1 MTTVPT
7 RYPHNL
13 PPWSSSFIG
22 RERESAE
29 VKRLIASTR
38 LLTLTGPGGCGKT
51 RLALAVADHLLK
63 SSSFEHG
70 AWFVDLAGL
79 DTPILIPQVV
89 ATTLGVPQAHDRPL
103 SETLADFLQHKK
115 LLLILDNC
123 EHLLAA
129 CTDLA
134 RRMLDVCPHL
144 HILATSREPLNL
156 PSETVWLVPS
166 LALPDPQHPSQVTQ
180 VAKSEAIQL
189 FVERA
194 SAALPSFKLVEE
206 NAATVERICRR
217 LDGIPLAIELAAAR
231 VKLLDIGQIA
241 ARLDDSL
248 QLLTRGGHAAA
259 PRHQTMRAALD
270 WSYRLLQPRE
280 QLLFQRLAV
289 FAGGFTL
296 EAAEAVCADN
306 QLVSQQIEQTD
317 SVRVS
322 DVLDLLS
329 ELVDKSLVLIVERA
343 PGEAVRYR
351 LLEPIRQYALDQL
364 RTAGMEAATRDRH
377 LASFVEFAEQAE
389 LQLKGERQLLWLRRL
404 EKDHDNLR
412 VALTWATQQ
421 ANRAVAGLRLAKAMH
436 LFWQRRGYWS
446 EGRRWLEQAIANY
459 DAHPGSQSSDS
470 QLPLARALVSQCWL
484 AIYEMDYVGT
494 SAILERALQLAEAS
508 NDLST
513 VTYARGLLALVMG
526 YTGDKAA
533 SYRYATACVEAAR
546 RSNDRW
552 SLAWAMYILGW
563 NAFYHRRDLPA
574 AHAALDESEALFRA
588 LGDRRS
594 IAVHVNLLGIMA
606 LDANQV
612 DTAQAHYEEAL
623 AIGREL
629 NDMDLQVKEV
639 SNLAGLALYQGS
651 TTRAKE
657 LFEQVLIQQREW
669 NSRHGVA
676 ACLHGLALAHI
687 LEGEF
692 DAAETFLREALMVV
706 GDQEKRGQQALIWS
720 ALSHVLAARGQAWHA
735 ARILGAAEANLQI
748 STWQLVADDRA
759 NVEQSRAAV
768 RAALTPEEFEAAFAV
783 GRTLTLEQVAQEVLS
798 PGRMAGIEIQSR
810 AIAPAALRL
819 CALGPAYVFSHEQ
832 ALTSWPYAR
841 VKELLFYLIS
851 YPARTKAQIGLAL
864 WPHASP
870 AQLRNSLSTTLYHLR
885 RALGDSQWIIFE
897 DDLYRFNR
905 ELEYQF
911 DVEVFETNLVQADH
925 VQAQTP
931 DRAITLMQDAVTLY
945 QGDFVEDFLEGEWF
959 LLRREELRRKCL
971 SALLSLGHL
980 VFTQGQYARA
990 AEFFRRAIEK
1000 DEMFEEAHRELMRC
1014 YARLG
1019 ERGQALRHYQT
1030 FEQLVSDELGSVPA
1044 TESVA
1049 LYERLKRGEEV

>member
-79 DTPILIPQVV
+79 DAPILIPQVV
-89 ATTLGVPQAHDRPL
+89 ATTLGVPEAHDRPL

-189 FVERA
+189 FVARA

-296 EAAEAVCADN
+296 EAAEAVCAEN
-306 QLVSQQIEQTD
+306 NLVSQQTGQTD
-317 SVRVS
+317 TVRVS

-329 ELVDKSLVLIVERA
+329 DLVDKSLVLIAERE
-343 PGEAVRYR
+343 PDEAVRYR
-351 LLEPIRQYALDQL
+351 LLEPIRLYALDQL
-364 RTAGMEAATRDRH
+364 REAGAEAALRDRH
-377 LASFVEFAEQAE
+377 LAYLIDFAEQVEPEIKSAS
-389 LQLKGERQLLWLRRL
+389 QLLWLKRL
-404 EKDHDNLR
+404 DKEHDNLR
-412 VALTWATQQ
+412 AALAWSTRDARQGT
-421 ANRAVAGLRLAKAMH
+421 VGLRLAKALH
-436 LFWQRRGYWS
+436 QFWQRRGYWS
-446 EGRRWLEQAIANY
+446 EGRRWLEGAIANY
-459 DAHPGSQSSDS
+459 DAHRDAQSPTGN
-470 QLPLARALVSQCWL
+470 LYLARAIVAEGWL
-484 AIYEMDYVGT
+484 AYHQGDYAGRLEALGRGLKLAQALDDPATTAYALGLRAQLT
-494 SAILERALQLAEAS
+494 SYAGNLDDALPLSEAS
-508 NDLST
+508 
-513 VTYARGLLALVMG
+513 V
-526 YTGDKAA
+526 A
-533 SYRYATACVEAAR
+533 SAR
-546 RSNDRW
+546 RSGDHW
-552 SLAWAMYILGW
+552 TLAWADYIHGMIV
-563 NAFYHRRDLPA
+563 YRRNEPA
-574 AHAALDESEALFRA
+574 ARVTLDESVMLFREV
-588 LGDRRS
+588 GDKRS
-594 IAVHVNLLGIMA
+594 IATCLNVIGYIAANAGEP
-606 LDANQV
+606 DAARV
-612 DTAQAHYEEAL
+612 LFEEAL
-623 AIGREL
+623 AIGNEL
-629 NDMDLQVKEV
+629 EDKDLQIVES
-639 SNLAGLALYQGS
+639 SNLAHLARLEGDAMRAAKLYEYALAQARDSGQKEKIAGSLEGLGHIRLAQGDLSTASTLLRESLRLYQEIEFEVAIPVVLAGLGRIAAEQGQAARAARVMGAIDAYL
-651 TTRAKE
+651 TTRAAR
-657 LFEQVLIQQREW
+657 LDADVTATLEQD
-669 NSRHGVA
+669 N
-676 ACLHGLALAHI
+676 
-687 LEGEF
+687 
-692 DAAETFLREALMVV
+692 
-706 GDQEKRGQQALIWS
+706 
-720 ALSHVLAARGQAWHA
+720 
-735 ARILGAAEANLQI
+735 
-748 STWQLVADDRA
+748 
-759 NVEQSRAAV
+759 AAV
-768 RAALTPEEFEAAFAV
+768 RAALTPNEFEMNFAA
-783 GRTLTLEQVAQEVLS
+783 GHEWTLDQATQAMAQLVQPNEATIQVAPVS
-798 PGRMAGIEIQSR
+798 HP
-810 AIAPAALRL
+810 LRL
-819 CALGPAYVFSHEQ
+819 CALGVTQVFLSEHT
-832 ALTSWPYAR
+832 LTTWSYAR

-1030 FEQLVSDELGSVPA
+1030 FEQLVRDELGSVPA